1 MSLRR
6 IHAGKKNERI
16 LMDNDERMTS
26 EELQQA
32 HPELHLLSQ
41 EDCAFLDIKLS
52 KRKIGYK
59 DYEQM
64 KQRLAGHSLMVVR
77 PGDVLPHAKTV
88 EGYLVEENR
97 LMVFSSLDNCGD
109 YLQYL
114 GTENG
119 LSDCGIPVAILKV
132 EEVTALAEKYNLLAV
147 LDGREEPGK
156 GMLVYDGG
164 NKRWFAALPVR
175 YPEG

>member
-1 MSLRR
+1 
-6 IHAGKKNERI
+6 
-16 LMDNDERMTS
+16 MDNDERMTS

-32 HPELHLLSQ
+32 HPEFNLLSP

-64 KQRLAGHSLMVVR
+64 KQRLAGHSLMVVQ
-77 PGDVLPHAKTV
+77 PGEVLPNAKTV
-88 EGYLVEENR
+88 EGYLVEEHR
-97 LMVFSSLDNCGD
+97 LMVFSSLNNCGE

-132 EEVTALAEKYNLLAV
+132 EEVTKLAEKYNLLAV
-147 LDGREEPGK
+147 LDGTEEPGK

-164 NKRWFAALPVR
+164 NKRWFAALAVR
-175 YPEG
+175 YPED

>member
-1 MSLRR
+1 
-6 IHAGKKNERI
+6 
-16 LMDNDERMTS
+16 MDNDERMTS

-32 HPELHLLSQ
+32 HPEFNLLSP

-64 KQRLAGHSLMVVR
+64 KQRLAGHSLMVVQT
-77 PGDVLPHAKTV
+77 GEVLPNAKTV

-97 LMVFSSLDNCGD
+97 LMVFSSLNNCGE

-132 EEVTALAEKYNLLAV
+132 EEVTKLAEKYNLLAV
-147 LDGREEPGK
+147 LDGTEEPGK

-164 NKRWFAALPVR
+164 NKRWFAALAVR
-175 YPEG
+175 YPED

>member
-1 MSLRR
+1 
-6 IHAGKKNERI
+6 
-16 LMDNDERMTS
+16 MDNEARMTS

-32 HPELHLLSQ
+32 HPEFHLLSP
-41 EDCAFLDIKLS
+41 EDCAFLDIKLN
-52 KRKIGYK
+52 KKKISYK

-64 KQRLAGHSLMVVR
+64 KQRLAGHSLMVVQ
-77 PGDVLPHAKTV
+77 PGDVLPNAKTV

-97 LMVFSSLDNCGD
+97 LMVFSSLNNCGE

-132 EEVTALAEKYNLLAV
+132 EEVMSLAEKHNLLAV
-147 LDGREEPGK
+147 LDGKEEPGK

-164 NKRWFAALPVR
+164 NKRWFAALAVR
-175 YPEG
+175 YPDD

>member
-1 MSLRR
+1 
-6 IHAGKKNERI
+6 
-16 LMDNDERMTS
+16 MDNDERMTS

-32 HPELHLLSQ
+32 HPEFNLLSP

-64 KQRLAGHSLMVVR
+64 KQRLAGHSLMVVQ
-77 PGDVLPHAKTV
+77 PGEVLPNAKTV

-97 LMVFSSLDNCGD
+97 LMVFSSLNNCGE

-132 EEVTALAEKYNLLAV
+132 EEVMSLAEKHNLLAV
-147 LDGREEPGK
+147 LDGKEEPGK

-164 NKRWFAALPVR
+164 NKRWFAALAVR
-175 YPEG
+175 YPDD

>member
-1 MSLRR
+1 
-6 IHAGKKNERI
+6 
-16 LMDNDERMTS
+16 MDNEARMTS

-32 HPELHLLSQ
+32 HPEFHLLSP
-41 EDCAFLDIKLS
+41 EDCAFLDIKLN
-52 KRKIGYK
+52 KKKISYK

-64 KQRLAGHSLMVVR
+64 KQRLAGHSLMVVQ
-77 PGDVLPHAKTV
+77 PGDVLPNAKTV

-97 LMVFSSLDNCGD
+97 LMVFSSLNNCGE

-132 EEVTALAEKYNLLAV
+132 EEVTSLAEKHNLLAV
-147 LDGREEPGK
+147 LDGKEEPGK

-164 NKRWFAALPVR
+164 NKRWFAALAVR
-175 YPEG
+175 YPDD